1 MSPLTVQW
9 SKVLGAQIGFD
20 LSGFY
25 VASIRAL
32 NSYLNHWNCGIF
44 AYRINER
51 TIENLSLKKELLL
64 SSGKIILVTIY
75 N

>member
-9 SKVLGAQIGFD
+9 SKVLEAQIGFD

-25 VASIRAL
+25 LASIRAL

-44 AYRINER
+44 AYRINEQ
-51 TIENLSLKKELLL
+51 TIEKCL
-64 SSGKIILVTIY
+64 
-75 N
+75 